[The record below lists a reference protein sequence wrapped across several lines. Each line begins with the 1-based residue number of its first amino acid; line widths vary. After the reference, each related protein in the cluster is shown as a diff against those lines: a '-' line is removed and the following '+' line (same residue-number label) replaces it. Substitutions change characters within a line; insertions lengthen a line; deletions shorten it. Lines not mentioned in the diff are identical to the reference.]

1 MASYFQWAGGI
12 FGSQGAQTNPNLQNS
27 GMLSKEQLLQ
37 LFKEFSEVLDRP
49 GEEFCINV
57 FFKIGFGNVNHFCD
71 VSATRHLKTQTH
83 ETPIILV
90 FSYFRRVHFSPTFF
104 ELQRD
109 NEGGEPLSQ
118 KYCVFSGKTS
128 FIFEQ

>member
-12 FGSQGAQTNPNLQNS
+12 FGAQGAQTNPNLQSS

-57 FFKIGFGNVNHFCD
+57 FFKIGF
-71 VSATRHLKTQTH
+71 
-83 ETPIILV
+83 
-90 FSYFRRVHFSPTFF
+90 
-104 ELQRD
+104 
-109 NEGGEPLSQ
+109 
-118 KYCVFSGKTS
+118 
-128 FIFEQ
+128 